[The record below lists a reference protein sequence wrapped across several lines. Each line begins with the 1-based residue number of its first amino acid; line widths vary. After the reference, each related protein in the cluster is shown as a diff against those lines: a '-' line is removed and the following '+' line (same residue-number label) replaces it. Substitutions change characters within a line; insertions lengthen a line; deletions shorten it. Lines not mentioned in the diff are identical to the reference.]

1 MKVAVVVTAGIL
13 IQRNIVKNG
22 TIDLK
27 PFWTLDLDQRWPTPV
42 VEGESPT
49 QFGDLPPQRHLIQLT
64 TKLPGSGG
72 VCEQHGKTVQICCLS
87 WFRWMDIRWP
97 GLWCCWCHSY
107 RGILRMLHHEMLLM
121 ENLYLT
127 FYCFRVYTAV
137 EMLLVTNCFTELQP
151 ELVTISHPH
160 TLSCHFVR

>member
-1 MKVAVVVTAGIL
+1 
-13 IQRNIVKNG
+13 
-22 TIDLK
+22 
-27 PFWTLDLDQRWPTPV
+27 
-42 VEGESPT
+42 
-49 QFGDLPPQRHLIQLT
+49 
-64 TKLPGSGG
+64 
-72 VCEQHGKTVQICCLS
+72 
-87 WFRWMDIRWP
+87 
-97 GLWCCWCHSY
+97 
-107 RGILRMLHHEMLLM
+107 MLHHEMLLM